1 MSQYIGHKLGINN
14 KNRKW
19 KFLKKSACVCE
30 KVGILIPVACNG
42 RAEALES
49 N

>member
-1 MSQYIGHKLGINN
+1 MRQYIVHKLGINN

-19 KFLKKSACVCE
+19 KFFEKSACGSE
-30 KVGILIPVACNG
+30 KVGILIPVACNE
-42 RAEALES
+42 RNEALES

>member
-1 MSQYIGHKLGINN
+1 MRQYIVHKLGINN

-19 KFLKKSACVCE
+19 KFFEKSACGSE

>member
-1 MSQYIGHKLGINN
+1 MRQYIVHKLGINN

-19 KFLKKSACVCE
+19 KFFEKSACVCE
-30 KVGILIPVACNG
+30 KVGILIPVACNE
-42 RAEALES
+42 RNEALVS